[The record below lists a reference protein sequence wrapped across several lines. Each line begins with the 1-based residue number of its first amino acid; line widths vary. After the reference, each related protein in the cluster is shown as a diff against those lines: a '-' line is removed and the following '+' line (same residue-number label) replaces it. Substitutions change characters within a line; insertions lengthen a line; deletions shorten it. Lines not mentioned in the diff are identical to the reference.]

1 MHHFKYSTRVVFVVI
16 ACTSSFLIVGLTP
29 SNLQWLIYIGVC
41 FASLCTSLGE
51 ITFLSMST
59 LYDRVLALSGWG
71 SGTGAA
77 GIGAS
82 LIYAAL
88 TSLAGLSPRTTILI
102 MLFIPFL
109 MAISFLCLP
118 PHSKISTEASSEPRE
133 EVVINNQTETNP
145 VNFKNREMKLN
156 GKFL

>member
-1 MHHFKYSTRVVFVVI
+1 
-16 ACTSSFLIVGLTP
+16 
-29 SNLQWLIYIGVC
+29 
-41 FASLCTSLGE
+41 
-51 ITFLSMST
+51 MST